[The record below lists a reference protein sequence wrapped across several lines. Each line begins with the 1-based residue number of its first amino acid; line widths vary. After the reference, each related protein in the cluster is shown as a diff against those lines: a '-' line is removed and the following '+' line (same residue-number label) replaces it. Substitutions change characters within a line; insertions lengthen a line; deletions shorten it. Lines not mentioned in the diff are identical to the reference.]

1 MSLLLTLAFLQD
13 GTISKDEVKI
23 FILRALKEG
32 IFTQFFRK
40 QDKKLEEAVETL
52 FDEIFLD
59 AFVNQDDELI
69 AKEQYFNVVRMKLE
83 DDESLRDVLLAQFH
97 QIDKDQDG
105 YVDQEDCKVA
115 LEFILKSQMER
126 LLIENE
132 EAMET
137 RTEEAK
143 RSGLYAK
150 ETIE

>member
-1 MSLLLTLAFLQD
+1 
-13 GTISKDEVKI
+13 
-23 FILRALKEG
+23 
-32 IFTQFFRK
+32 
-40 QDKKLEEAVETL
+40 
-52 FDEIFLD
+52 
-59 AFVNQDDELI
+59 
-69 AKEQYFNVVRMKLE
+69 MKLE
-83 DDESLRDVLLAQFH
+83 DDESLRDVLLAQFPY
-97 QIDKDQDG
+97 IDKDQDG